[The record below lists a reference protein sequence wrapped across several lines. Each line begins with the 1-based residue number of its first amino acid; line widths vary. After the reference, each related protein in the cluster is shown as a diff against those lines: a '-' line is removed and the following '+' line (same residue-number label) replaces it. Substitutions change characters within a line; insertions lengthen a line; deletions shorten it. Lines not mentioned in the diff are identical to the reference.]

1 VATLFPGLAQ
11 REISVSLT
19 AELERFVRR
28 KVESGLY
35 NNASEVVREGLRLL
49 KEHDDIPLKWREQ
62 IERGWVQA
70 QAGQVVD
77 GPRVMAEIK
86 NRLRAPTKKRA

>member
-1 VATLFPGLAQ
+1 MN
-11 REISVSLT
+11 VSLT
-19 AELERFVRR
+19 PELERFVQG

-49 KEHDDIPLKWREQ
+49 KEHDEMRARWREQ
-62 IERGWVQA
+62 VERGWIQA

-77 GPRVMAEIK
+77 GPRAMAEIK
-86 NRLRAPTKKRA
+86 SRLKARAKKRA